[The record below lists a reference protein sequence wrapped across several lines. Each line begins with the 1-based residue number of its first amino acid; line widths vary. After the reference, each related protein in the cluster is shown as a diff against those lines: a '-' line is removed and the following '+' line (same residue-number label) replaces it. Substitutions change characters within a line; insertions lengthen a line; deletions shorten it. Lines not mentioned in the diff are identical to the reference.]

1 MPTFNNYTF
10 SNVTYTITEG
20 DSIPTETGG
29 TAVITISPVS
39 GYTLDV
45 NDFSLAS
52 GFSNSYVDSVA
63 FAQDGDNVTATVTF
77 TAGTTMPSSNLE
89 IPLCIVG
96 SGDVELITIAGTYSS
111 TIGSNITPTSQT
123 NIAYSGSGTLGE
135 SELLFTKTY
144 TADSGYYFETTP
156 TAQITTGNQSNYSI
170 AQTPTYNSDNQ
181 LTALQ
186 FDINYVYPNNSVSGD
201 VIKFVADAKEI
212 YVPTEEITRW
222 NIRNS
227 VISTKG
233 EIRTLY
239 VWGEAGATY
248 SITLTDGTTTENI
261 ATNVTMGS
269 DGVDEYL
276 IEFDPNSSNNTITWT
291 FTISGDID
299 SDLSTTIVLTQAQ
312 EIDGTFLPKTSSIFD
327 GGYSVVNNGDY
338 LARPVPGSSI
348 ATVSI
353 EWLITSADGEVI
365 TINDTPVSQIQWDNQ
380 GGIDQ
385 TITSA
390 SAGTATLTST
400 TDLEAG
406 MRFNGDGNGFPLD
419 YEIVSVD
426 SSTQI
431 TYTPTDLSITED
443 TVVTFTNNNGFN
455 FDQSNLVTQFANNE
469 RTAVTISGDI
479 RINTFGDED
488 TSFYL
493 DLEEVLDT
501 IALVG
506 CSDTASSG
514 SDGITEYSIQLSP
527 SGGLLTFLVDPQGV
541 PDKFEIVHGDGDGT
555 KVSTSSMTAANT
567 SGPFD
572 NAFGTPPSN
581 IVPTMMQ
588 AAATDQFIGTDSG
601 TVPTKQTEFNVDTG
615 YNISSMTVGSTT
627 YKQVIWWEYD
637 ADDYAANSIATLRV
651 TGPSGTAWSLIRECC
666 PSTNCTETAF
676 TPSAFTMTASN
687 TSSSNACSDTTY
699 SNTVYVSDDTFA
711 FGGTVYTDS
720 ALTTAFVGDSGYYGV
735 NNNPKFAVKIN
746 SDGEIIEPLTLCN
759 P

>member
-63 FAQDGDNVTATVTF
+63 FAQSGDNVTATVTF
-77 TAGTTMPSSNLE
+77 TAGTTMPSNNLQ

-96 SGDVELITIAGTYSS
+96 SGEAQLITIAGTYSS
-111 TIGSNITPTSQT
+111 TIGSNITPASET

-135 SELLFTKTY
+135 SDLLFTKTY
-144 TADSGYYFETTP
+144 TADTGYYFETAP

-170 AQTPTYNSDNQ
+170 TQTPTYNSDNQ

-186 FDINYVYPNNSVSGD
+186 FDVNYTYPNNSVSGD

-212 YVPTEEITRW
+212 YVPTQEITRW
-222 NIRNS
+222 RINNS
-227 VISTKG
+227 IIATIG
-233 EIRTLY
+233 QIRTLY
-239 VWGEAGATY
+239 VWGEEGATY

-269 DGVDEYL
+269 SGVDEY
-276 IEFDPNSSNNTITWT
+276 IVEFGPNTSNNTITWT

-299 SDLSTTIVLTQAQ
+299 SGLPTNIVLTQAQ
-312 EIDGTFLPKTSSIFD
+312 IIDGTFLPKASSIFE

-338 LARPVPGSSI
+338 LARPVAGSST

-353 EWLITSADGEVI
+353 EWLITSSDGEVI
-365 TINDTPVSQIQWDNQ
+365 VINDTPVSQIQWDNQ

-406 MRFNGDGNGFPLD
+406 MRFNGDGDSFPLD

-426 SSTQI
+426 SPTQI
-431 TYTPTDLSITED
+431 TYTPTDLSITEN
-443 TVVTFTNNNGFN
+443 TVITFTNSNGFN

-479 RINTFGDED
+479 TINTFGDED
-488 TSFYL
+488 TSFDL

-501 IALVG
+501 LPVVA
-506 CSDTASSG
+506 CDDTTSSG
-514 SDGITEYSIQLSP
+514 GNGVTEYSIQLSP

-541 PDKFEIVHGDGDGT
+541 QDKFELIHGDGNGT

-567 SGPFD
+567 AGPFD

-581 IVPTMMQ
+581 IIPTTQQ
-588 AAATDQFIGTDSG
+588 AGATDQFIGTNSG

-615 YNISSMTVGSTT
+615 YNISSMTVGTTT

-637 ADDYAANSIATLRV
+637 ANDYATNSIATLRV

-666 PSTNCTETAF
+666 PSANCTETAF
-676 TPSAFTMTASN
+676 TPSAFDMTASN
-687 TSSSNACSDTTY
+687 TSSSNACSDNTY

-711 FGGTVYTDS
+711 FGKTVYTDS
-720 ALTTAFVGDSGYYGV
+720 SLTTAFVGDGGYYGIDQS
-735 NNNPKFAVKIN
+735 PLISIKIN
-746 SDGEIIEPLTLCN
+746 SNGEIIEPVTLCN